1 MQKLDPKAVW
11 MFFFRI
17 LTAWSILFIFLSFWL
32 FGFLASSGVCR
43 NTALAFWICGSAA
56 SYILWI
62 VIIFALF
69 VVLCWFWAKLTYHFF
84 NYQLTEHAFKKEH
97 GIIWK
102 KYVSIPYE
110 RIQNVDIYR
119 GVITRIL
126 GLSDLHIQTAG
137 YSGVT
142 RGRARGIRAEGYVP
156 GLDKHIAEQL
166 REELIRRTHGRK
178 QGL

>member
-17 LTAWSILFIFLSFWL
+17 FIAWFILFIFFSFWL
-32 FGFLASSGVCR
+32 FGFLSSSG
-43 NTALAFWICGSAA
+43 IYKSAA
-56 SYILWI
+56 SYILWV
-62 VIIFALF
+62 VIIFVLF
-69 VVLCWFWAKLTYHFF
+69 VFFCWFWAKLTYHFF
-84 NYQLTEHAFKKEH
+84 YYQLTENAFKKEH
-97 GIIWK
+97 GVIWK

-119 GVITRIL
+119 GIIARIL

-137 YSGVT
+137 YSSVHT
-142 RGRARGIRAEGYVP
+142 RGRARGIGAEGYLP
-156 GLDKHIAEQL
+156 GLDKHIAQQL
-166 REELIRRTHGRK
+166 REELIRRAKGNK